1 MTLEAENMNKTNVYK
16 TGMWLGF
23 LSDIV
28 MISAAFFLTVY
39 VFSMSV
45 VGALPV
51 YISSAV
57 VLIFFLTMLDAYD
70 DLCSYTTQKS
80 RLPITLAVAFALTAL
95 VLALFYLIFSTRVW
109 FAYRF
114 CVVYLLFGYVFILA
128 GREAVLLL
136 LIQIIKMQSL
146 LILYAPHCPEVFL
159 NKLKRKATDFGNVSF
174 FEIASGELE
183 NRAIEAIDKTYQV
196 LMLGNVPLDTRDKYI
211 VHCLSAGKAISVIPT
226 VENLSFI
233 GGRITHIGDTPV
245 IELKNSHLTLWE
257 KAIKRAF
264 DFVAALIGLV
274 IASPIFL
281 ICALAIRLD
290 SKGPVFYK

>member
-45 VGALPV
+45 VGALPI
-51 YISSAV
+51 YISSAI

-136 LIQIIKMQSL
+136 LIQIRKMQSL

-159 NKLKRKATDFGNVSF
+159 NKLKRYDF
-174 FEIASGELE
+174 
-183 NRAIEAIDKTYQV
+183 
-196 LMLGNVPLDTRDKYI
+196 
-211 VHCLSAGKAISVIPT
+211 
-226 VENLSFI
+226 
-233 GGRITHIGDTPV
+233 
-245 IELKNSHLTLWE
+245 
-257 KAIKRAF
+257 RAF
-264 DFVAALIGLV
+264 DAAFDYSSRV
-274 IASPIFL
+274 
-281 ICALAIRLD
+281 
-290 SKGPVFYK
+290 